1 MSRERYVAAPCS
13 DGTIVAVALSVV
25 WGQLSSPQAMSG
37 NSGQVVGLLQFMTG
51 ESLQQ
56 LYHQLFGAD
65 DEDRDATSLATRDAR
80 QADLHLHAATQ
91 PVVFD
96 KPAGL
101 HLFKGWTSQQQQ
113 VRFVIMP

>member
-1 MSRERYVAAPCS
+1 
-13 DGTIVAVALSVV
+13 
-25 WGQLSSPQAMSG
+25 
-37 NSGQVVGLLQFMTG
+37 MTG

-56 LYHQLFGAD
+56 LYHQLFGA
-65 DEDRDATSLATRDAR
+65 EEQNEDATSLVTSDAL

-91 PVVFD
+91 PVVYE

-113 VRFVIMP
+113 VGVLALCPQCLPSGPPL